1 MMVVQKHLWAVL
13 VLASCAAAQNG
24 TTAPATVQ
32 NVTVAREG
40 TDVRVEITL
49 SAPVTPSVDTAV
61 KPNRILL
68 DLPDTVPG
76 TSPKAVPVNDNG
88 VRQVRTGQHSTLPL
102 VTRIVVDLDQL
113 HLYSFTA

>member
-1 MMVVQKHLWAVL
+1 MMVFQKHLGAVL
-13 VLASCAAAQNG
+13 VLASWAAAQNG
-24 TTAPATVQ
+24 TTATVQ

-68 DLPDTVPG
+68 HLPETMPG
-76 TSPKAVPVNDNG
+76 TSLKAVPVNDNG
-88 VRQVRTGQHSTLPL
+88 VRQERTGHHTTQPL
-102 VTRIVVDLDQL
+102 ATPIVLDFDQL
-113 HLYSFTA
+113 HL